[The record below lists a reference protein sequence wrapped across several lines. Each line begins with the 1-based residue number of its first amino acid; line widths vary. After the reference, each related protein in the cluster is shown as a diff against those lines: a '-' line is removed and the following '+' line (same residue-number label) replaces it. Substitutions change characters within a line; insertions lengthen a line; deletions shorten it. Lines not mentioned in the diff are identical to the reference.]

1 MLMEQGAHVL
11 YAICTKVMKETDT
24 RATRYRFKDKLIKYW
39 KIENDQEYTM
49 ED

>member
-1 MLMEQGAHVL
+1 MEQGAHVL
-11 YAICTKVMKETDT
+11 NAICTKVMKETDT
-24 RATRYRFKDKLIKYW
+24 GATRYRFKDKLIKYW